1 MSDFNPREYR
11 EQVAKPYGSEI
22 SLRAVFLSRVYG
34 LMSIGLALTAL
45 IAFFVAGSPELVRT
59 IVMNKML
66 FWAMIIAEFGIVVW
80 LSAAIEKMSAS
91 TATAG
96 FIAYSVLNGVTF
108 AVIFLA
114 YTAASIASTFF
125 ICAGSFAALSAF
137 GALTKKDLS
146 GVGNFCLIGL
156 FGLVIATVVNIFL
169 QNSLASYI
177 MAYIGVFIFAGL
189 TAYDTQKIKQ
199 MAEMQFDGESA
210 RKYAVIGALELYLD
224 FINLFLFLLRIFGN
238 RR

>member
-1 MSDFNPREYR
+1 MNDFNPREYR
-11 EQVAKPYGSEI
+11 EQAAKPFGSEV

-45 IAFFVAGSPELVRT
+45 IAFFVAGSPELVRL
-59 IVMNKML
+59 IVTNKLL
-66 FWAMIIAEFGIVVW
+66 FWGMLIAEFGIVVW
-80 LSAAIEKMSAS
+80 LSAAIEKMTAA

-96 FIAYSVLNGVTF
+96 FIAYSVLSGVTF
-108 AVIFLA
+108 SVIFLA
-114 YTAASIASTFF
+114 YTASSIASTFF

-146 GVGNFCLIGL
+146 GVGNFCMIGL
-156 FGLVIATVVNIFL
+156 VGLIIATLVNMFL
-169 QNSLASYI
+169 RNSLASYV

-189 TAYDTQKIKQ
+189 TAYDTQKIRQ
-199 MAEMQFDGESA
+199 MAEMQIDGESA
-210 RKYAVIGALELYLD
+210 RKYAVVGALNLYLD